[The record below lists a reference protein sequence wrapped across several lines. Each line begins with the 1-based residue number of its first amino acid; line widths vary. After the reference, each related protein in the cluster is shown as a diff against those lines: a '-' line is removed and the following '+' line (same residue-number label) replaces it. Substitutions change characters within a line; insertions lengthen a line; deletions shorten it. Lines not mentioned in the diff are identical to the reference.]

1 MRLEAMVRDLNM
13 RDLAAR
19 ERETSL
25 RHTIQAL
32 SKRLDDFEGAMM
44 ELRDNV
50 EAVTENN
57 NDQWMEIGELKRQR

>member
-1 MRLEAMVRDLNM
+1 M

-25 RHTIQAL
+25 RHTIQML

-44 ELRDNV
+44 ELCDDL
-50 EAVTENN
+50 EAVNKTND
-57 NDQWMEIGELKRQR
+57 DQWEQIGDLRRRR